1 MFTTKNIKAIN
12 FLKQRRSTVAKKML
26 VGRVLK
32 KDLNTILEIGTRVPD
47 HGALKPWRIK
57 VIQGIKRK
65 YLDKEIILKEFKKEN
80 KEATIKAISI
90 ESNRFQRAHTILA
103 VFSTPVIHKKIP
115 EWEQNLSAGA
125 VCTNLLYA
133 AQGLGYAAQWL
144 TEWYAYNK
152 KLIKALGGKPNKD
165 KVAGFIYIG
174 KKITQPKERTR
185 PNINEVVDYIQ
196 KDKV

>member
-1 MFTTKNIKAIN
+1 MLTTKNTMVID
-12 FLKQRRSTVAKKML
+12 FLKHRRSIVAKKML

-47 HGALKPWRIK
+47 HGALKPWSIK
-57 VIQGIKRK
+57 VIQGINRK
-65 YLDKEIILKEFKKEN
+65 YLDKEVILKEFKKEN
-80 KEATIKAISI
+80 KEASIKAISI

-125 VCTNLLYA
+125 VCINLLYA

-152 KLIKALGGKPNKD
+152 KLIKALGGNPNKD
-165 KVAGFIYIG
+165 KIAGFIYIG
-174 KKITQPKERTR
+174 KKITKPKERTR
-185 PNINEVVDYIQ
+185 PKINEVVDY
-196 KDKV
+196 V

>member
-1 MFTTKNIKAIN
+1 MLTKKKIEVIE
-12 FLKQRRSTVAKKML
+12 FLKQRRSIVAKKML

-57 VIQGIKRK
+57 VIQGINRK
-65 YLDKEIILKEFKKEN
+65 YLDKEVILKEFKKEN
-80 KEATIKAISI
+80 KEASIKAISI

-125 VCTNLLYA
+125 VCINLLYA

-152 KLIKALGGKPNKD
+152 KLIKALGGNPNKD
-165 KVAGFIYIG
+165 KIAGFIYIG
-174 KKITQPKERTR
+174 KKITKPKERTR
-185 PNINEVVDYIQ
+185 PNINEVVDY
-196 KDKV
+196 V

>member
-1 MFTTKNIKAIN
+1 M
-12 FLKQRRSTVAKKML
+12 Q

-47 HGALKPWRIK
+47 HGGLKPWSIK
-57 VIQGIKRK
+57 VIQGLNRI
-65 YLDKEIILKEFKKEN
+65 YLDEEIILKEFKREN
-80 KEATIKAISI
+80 KEASIKAISI
-90 ESNRFQRAHTILA
+90 ESNRFQRANTILA

-125 VCTNLLYA
+125 VCANLLYA

-152 KLIKALGGKPNKD
+152 KLIKALGGHPNKD
-165 KVAGFIYIG
+165 KVAGFMYIG
-174 KKITQPKERTR
+174 NKIVQPKERTR
-185 PNINEVVDYIQ
+185 PNINEVVEYLQ
-196 KDKV
+196 

>member
-1 MFTTKNIKAIN
+1 
-12 FLKQRRSTVAKKML
+12 ML

-47 HGALKPWRIK
+47 HGGLKPWSIK
-57 VIQGIKRK
+57 VIQGINRK
-65 YLDKEIILKEFKKEN
+65 YLDEEIILKEFKREN
-80 KEATIKAISI
+80 KEASTKAIAI

-152 KLIKALGGKPNKD
+152 KLIKALGGNANKD
-165 KVAGFIYIG
+165 KIAGFIYIG
-174 KKITQPKERTR
+174 KKISKPKERNR
-185 PNINEVVDYIQ
+185 PNINEVVDYI
-196 KDKV
+196 

>member
-1 MFTTKNIKAIN
+1 MITTKNIELIN
-12 FLKQRRSTVAKKML
+12 FLKKRRSTVAKKMQ

-32 KDLNTILEIGTRVPD
+32 KDLSTILEIGIRVPD
-47 HGALKPWRIK
+47 HGALKPWFIK
-57 VIQGIKRK
+57 VIQGKTRK
-65 YLDKEIILKEFKKEN
+65 YLDEEIILKEFKKEN
-80 KEATIKAISI
+80 KEASIKSFYI

-103 VFSTPVIHKKIP
+103 VFSSPIIHNTIP
-115 EWEQNLSAGA
+115 RWEQNLSAGA

-152 KLIKALGGKPNKD
+152 KLIKALGGNPNKD
-165 KVAGFIYIG
+165 KIAGFIYIG
-174 KKITQPKERTR
+174 MKISKPKERTR

-196 KDKV
+196 KD

>member
-1 MFTTKNIKAIN
+1 MLTINNIKVID
-12 FLKQRRSTVAKKML
+12 FLKQRRSTVAKKMQ

-47 HGALKPWRIK
+47 HGSLKPWSIK
-57 VIQGIKRK
+57 VIQGINRK
-65 YLDKEIILKEFKKEN
+65 YFDEEIILKEFKREN
-80 KEATIKAISI
+80 KEASIKAISI
-90 ESNRFQRAHTILA
+90 ESIRFQRAHTVLA

-125 VCTNLLYA
+125 VCINLLYA

-152 KLIKALGGKPNKD
+152 KLIKALGGNPNKD

-174 KKITQPKERTR
+174 KKIVQPKERTR
-185 PNINEVVDYIQ
+185 PNLNEVVSYIRRR
-196 KDKV
+196 

>member
-1 MFTTKNIKAIN
+1 MLTKKKIEVIE
-12 FLKQRRSTVAKKML
+12 FLKQRRSIVAKKML

-57 VIQGIKRK
+57 VIQGINRK
-65 YLDKEIILKEFKKEN
+65 YLDKEVILKEFKKEN
-80 KEATIKAISI
+80 KEASIKAISI

-152 KLIKALGGKPNKD
+152 KLIKALGGNPNKD
-165 KVAGFIYIG
+165 KIAGFIYIG
-174 KKITQPKERTR
+174 KKITKPKERTR
-185 PNINEVVDYIQ
+185 PNINEVVDY
-196 KDKV
+196 V

>member
-1 MFTTKNIKAIN
+1 VLTKKKIEVIE
-12 FLKQRRSTVAKKML
+12 FLKQRRSIVAKKML

-47 HGALKPWRIK
+47 HGALKPWSIK
-57 VIQGIKRK
+57 VIQGINRK
-65 YLDKEIILKEFKKEN
+65 YLDKEVILKEFKKEN
-80 KEATIKAISI
+80 KEASIKAISI

-103 VFSTPVIHKKIP
+103 VFSTPVIHKNIP

-152 KLIKALGGKPNKD
+152 KLIKALGGNPNKD
-165 KVAGFIYIG
+165 KIAGFIYIG
-174 KKITQPKERTR
+174 KKITKPKERTR
-185 PNINEVVDYIQ
+185 PNINEIVNYV
-196 KDKV
+196 

>member
-65 YLDKEIILKEFKKEN
+65 YLDKEVILKEFKKEN

-165 KVAGFIYIG
+165 RVAGFIYIG

-185 PNINEVVDYIQ
+185 PNINEVVDYV
-196 KDKV
+196 KER

>member
-1 MFTTKNIKAIN
+1 MN
-12 FLKQRRSTVAKKML
+12 FIS
-26 VGRVLK
+26 
-32 KDLNTILEIGTRVPD
+32 
-47 HGALKPWRIK
+47 
-57 VIQGIKRK
+57 
-65 YLDKEIILKEFKKEN
+65 KEFKREN
-80 KEATIKAISI
+80 KEASTKAISI

-152 KLIKALGGKPNKD
+152 KLIKEIGGNVSKEKI
-165 KVAGFIYIG
+165 AGFIYIG
-174 KKITQPKERTR
+174 KKVLQPKERTR
-185 PNINEVVDYIQ
+185 PNLNEVVTYI
-196 KDKV
+196 KEK

>member
-1 MFTTKNIKAIN
+1 MHTTKNTRVID
-12 FLKQRRSTVAKKML
+12 FLKKRRSTVAKKMQ

-47 HGALKPWRIK
+47 HGSLKPWSIK
-57 VIQGIKRK
+57 VIQGINRK
-65 YLDKEIILKEFKKEN
+65 YLDEEIILKEFKREN
-80 KEATIKAISI
+80 KEASTKAIAI

-103 VFSTPVIHKKIP
+103 VFSTPLIHKKIP

-152 KLIKALGGKPNKD
+152 KLIKALGGNPNID

-174 KKITQPKERTR
+174 KKVTQPKERTR
-185 PNINEVVDYIQ
+185 PNINEVVDY
-196 KDKV
+196 V